1 MTESSPHIEHLL
13 QQAKP
18 VFRYQERQRRHE
30 ETERQKI
37 ERNFAKLRR
46 EQSGRGSLINFVR
59 YFWHTLEPQSRK
71 LVEGWPLEAVCLHL
85 EAITFGDITRL
96 LINVP
101 PGFMKSLLSDVFW
114 PAWEWGPMNMP
125 HLRYVAFSYSDTI
138 ARRALMASAP
148 KTRRPEHHGFRR
160 FRAFDQHEISAAP
173 QGHGTAGDTCFCPP
187 DVGPDGHFRASMTTM
202 LSMGLASRI
211 WVGTPMYI

>member
-1 MTESSPHIEHLL
+1 VTDSPPIEHLL

-18 VFRYQERQRRHE
+18 VFLYQERQRRKD
-30 ETERQKI
+30 ETEHQKI

-71 LVEGWPLEAVCLHL
+71 LVEGWPLEAICLHL
-85 EAITFGDITRL
+85 EAVTFGDITRL

-101 PGFMKSLLSDVFW
+101 PGFMKSLLTDVFW

-138 ARRALMASAP
+138 T
-148 KTRRPEHHGFRR
+148 TRDNNKMIRLVSSPSYR
-160 FRAFDQHEISAAP
+160 Q
-173 QGHGTAGDTCFCPP
+173 
-187 DVGPDGHFRASMTTM
+187 
-202 LSMGLASRI
+202 L
-211 WVGTPMYI
+211 